1 MFLLFYHTY
10 ARLCFYLLFLFFSSV
25 FSFILFFFFFLM
37 IRRPPRSTLFPYTT
51 LFRVGFSLPAPA
63 PADADTISLV
73 KGQDS
78 IVLAKQSATVW
89 TVNGRRAAPDGVNEL
104 FQALHDSTPP
114 ELVAQDSSSFGRLN
128 VDGATGRRLRIR
140 GAGKP
145 LLDVIIGARG
155 SEYGSAYVRRP
166 GDSHVY
172 LWRGRLASFADR
184 TVDEW
189 RDKRIAAV
197 TPDSVVLVDVE
208 RGKDHYTL
216 RRAGKAW
223 TLDRAAAD
231 SGAVTRLLEKYRT
244 VTAAGFASPAQADSA
259 RALRPARRLTVRGAR
274 GTLVAL
280 VFDSIPGAFWWPRT
294 AGAGSP
300 TGRSSSR
307 STRTCAG
314 GMSSSSSP
322 PTPRRRTIGSCCC

>member
-1 MFLLFYHTY
+1 VSAKQLRLIILTLAVVLLLWG
-10 ARLCFYLLFLFFSSV
+10 ASERFSRGSDTV
-25 FSFILFFFFFLM
+25 
-37 IRRPPRSTLFPYTT
+37 TG
-51 LFRVGFSLPAPA
+51 GFSLPAPA
-63 PADADTISLV
+63 PADVDTISLV

-280 VFDSIPGAFWWPRT
+280 VFDSIPGAFWVRRT
-294 AGAGSP
+294 AGAAS
-300 TGRSSSR
+300 
-307 STRTCAG
+307 G
-314 GMSSSSSP
+314 GERGVLYRMNAWDVDGL
-322 PTPRRRTIGSCCC
+322 TPASHSLQPAAPAKP

>member
-1 MFLLFYHTY
+1 MSAKQLRLIILTLAVVLLLWG
-10 ARLCFYLLFLFFSSV
+10 ASERFS
-25 FSFILFFFFFLM
+25 
-37 IRRPPRSTLFPYTT
+37 RSSDTVTG
-51 LFRVGFSLPAPA
+51 GFSLPAPA

-208 RGKDHYTL
+208 RGKDNYTL

-274 GTLVAL
+274 GPLVAL
-280 VFDSIPGAFWWPRT
+280 VFDSIPGAFWVRRT
-294 AGAGSP
+294 AGAAS
-300 TGRSSSR
+300 
-307 STRTCAG
+307 G
-314 GMSSSSSP
+314 GERGVLYRMNAWDVDGL
-322 PTPRRRTIGSCCC
+322 TPASHSLQPAAPAKP

>member
-1 MFLLFYHTY
+1 MSAKQLRLIILTLAVVLLLWG
-10 ARLCFYLLFLFFSSV
+10 ASERFSRGSDTV
-25 FSFILFFFFFLM
+25 
-37 IRRPPRSTLFPYTT
+37 TG
-51 LFRVGFSLPAPA
+51 GFSLPAPA

-184 TVDEW
+184 TVEEW

-231 SGAVTRLLEKYRT
+231 SGAVTRLLEKYRSVSAT
-244 VTAAGFASPAQADSA
+244 GFASQPQADSA
-259 RALRPARRLTVRGAR
+259 RAMRPARRVSLRDAR
-274 GTLVAL
+274 GVLLVAL
-280 VFDSIPGAFWWPRT
+280 VFDSTASGFWVRGTGGAA
-294 AGAGSP
+294 AGEAGTVYRMNAWDVDGLTP
-300 TGRSSSR
+300 TRG
-307 STRTCAG
+307 ALV
-314 GMSSSSSP
+314 P
-322 PTPRRRTIGSCCC
+322 NKK

>member
-1 MFLLFYHTY
+1 MSAKQLRLIILTLAVVLLLWG
-10 ARLCFYLLFLFFSSV
+10 ASERFSRASDT
-25 FSFILFFFFFLM
+25 I
-37 IRRPPRSTLFPYTT
+37 TG
-51 LFRVGFSLPAPA
+51 GFSLPAPA
-63 PADADTISLV
+63 PADVDTISFI

-78 IVLAKQSATVW
+78 IVLAKQSATTW
-89 TVNGRRAAPDGVNEL
+89 TVNRHRAAPDAVNEL
-104 FQALHDSTPP
+104 FQALHDSAPP

-128 VDGATGRRLRIR
+128 VDSATGRRLRLR

-172 LWRGRLASFADR
+172 LWRGRLGSLADR
-184 TVDEW
+184 TAEEW
-189 RDKRIAAV
+189 RDKRIAALA
-197 TPDSVVLVDVE
+197 PDSVTLVEVE
-208 RGKDHYTL
+208 RGKDRYAL

-231 SGAVTRLLEKYRT
+231 SGAVARLLEKYRT
-244 VTAAGFASPAQADSA
+244 VTAAGFASAAQVDSA

-280 VFDSIPGAFWWPRT
+280 VFDSIPGAFWVRRT
-294 AGAGSP
+294 AGTAAGGESGVLYRMNAWDVDGLTP
-300 TGRSSSR
+300 ASR
-307 STRTCAG
+307 SLE
-314 GMSSSSSP
+314 P
-322 PTPRRRTIGSCCC
+322 PAAAKP

>member
-1 MFLLFYHTY
+1 
-10 ARLCFYLLFLFFSSV
+10 
-25 FSFILFFFFFLM
+25 
-37 IRRPPRSTLFPYTT
+37 
-51 LFRVGFSLPAPA
+51 
-63 PADADTISLV
+63 ADTISLV

-78 IVLAKQSATVW
+78 IVMAKQSATVW

-114 ELVAQDSSSFGRLN
+114 ELVAQDSRSFGRPN
-128 VDGATGRRLRIR
+128 VDGATVRRRRIR

-216 RRAGKAW
+216 RRVGKAW

-231 SGAVTRLLEKYRT
+231 SGAVARLLEKYRT

-259 RALRPARRLTVRGAR
+259 RAQRSAARGQRPARHLTLRSAR

-280 VFDSIPGAFWWPRT
+280 VFDSIPGAFWVRRT
-294 AGAGSP
+294 GGVAPGGEPGTLYRMNAWDVDGLTP
-300 TGRSSSR
+300 ASR
-307 STRTCAG
+307 SLLPAA
-314 GMSSSSSP
+314 SAKP
-322 PTPRRRTIGSCCC
+322 

>member
-1 MFLLFYHTY
+1 MSAKQLRLIILTLAVVLLLWG
-10 ARLCFYLLFLFFSSV
+10 ASERFSRGSDTV
-25 FSFILFFFFFLM
+25 
-37 IRRPPRSTLFPYTT
+37 TG
-51 LFRVGFSLPAPA
+51 GFSLPAPA
-63 PADADTISLV
+63 PADVDTISLI

-197 TPDSVVLVDVE
+197 TPDSVVQVDVE

-231 SGAVTRLLEKYRT
+231 SGAVTRLLERYRT

-280 VFDSIPGAFWWPRT
+280 VFDSIPGAFWVRRT
-294 AGAGSP
+294 AGA
-300 TGRSSSR
+300 
-307 STRTCAG
+307 ALG
-314 GMSSSSSP
+314 GERGVLYRMNAWDVDGL
-322 PTPRRRTIGSCCC
+322 TPASHSLQPAAPAKP